1 MIGRMKPVAVARA
14 VVRRAD
20 GTTEVHYSRET
31 INFCRDPLRWLKQ
44 RRHLA
49 FMRKEDEQWR

>member
-1 MIGRMKPVAVARA
+1 MKPVAVARA

-20 GTTEVHYSRET
+20 GTTEVHYSCER
-31 INFCRDPLRWLKQ
+31 INPLRDPIRWLKL

-49 FMRKEDEQWR
+49 FMRKEDDETWH